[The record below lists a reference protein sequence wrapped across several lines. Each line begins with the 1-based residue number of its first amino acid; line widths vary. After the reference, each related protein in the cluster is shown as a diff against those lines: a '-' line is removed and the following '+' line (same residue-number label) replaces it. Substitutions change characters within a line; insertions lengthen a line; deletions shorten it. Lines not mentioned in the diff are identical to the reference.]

1 MSGFNAFFYILAEGF
16 ELLMT
21 YLLRAAP
28 GWCAGKQA
36 EVFTFYLCL

>member
-1 MSGFNAFFYILAEGF
+1 MSGFNAFFYTLAEGF
-16 ELLMT
+16 ELLMA

-36 EVFTFYLCL
+36 ELFIFYMRL